1 VTLYLGDKPPRVM
14 EDIEVV
20 LVKAESAVATLEKFV
35 RRLREQL
42 RVLSIHEYDDTVTL
56 REVLETVM
64 TFEYTIHIS
73 ERIESYLGELG
84 EEGRLV
90 GLQWEQIS
98 HWIPD
103 EHKAL
108 LRDYLAADTDYEDV
122 KARLHTLP
130 TDRLTDPVSLARI
143 LGYGRTEVSE
153 NGRLHSRGYRQL
165 ARVPR
170 LPQRIAERL
179 VDEFGS
185 LKHLTEASKKDLVD
199 VQEVSRV
206 RAQAITRSL
215 RRPEEPVAPADPAG

>member
-1 VTLYLGDKPPRVM
+1 
-14 EDIEVV
+14 
-20 LVKAESAVATLEKFV
+20 
-35 RRLREQL
+35 
-42 RVLSIHEYDDTVTL
+42 
-56 REVLETVM
+56 M
-64 TFEYTIHIS
+64 TFEYTIHIT
-73 ERIESYLGELG
+73 EQIESYLVQLG

-90 GLQWEQIS
+90 ELQLVQIS

-122 KARLHTLP
+122 KAELHTLP

-143 LGYGRTEVSE
+143 LGYGRTHVSE
-153 NGRLHSRGYRQL
+153 NVRLHPLGYRQL

-185 LKHLTEASKKDLVD
+185 LKRLLEAQKKDLVD
-199 VQEVSRV
+199 VQDVGRV
-206 RAQAITRSL
+206 RAQYISRSL
-215 RRPEEPVAPADPAG
+215 RRPKDPNLPGESGPSDRGTLGPWSQPRG